1 MPLKLVRRAGSN
13 NFYLRGSIRGEK
25 GIFETAGT
33 DKYEVAEAIR
43 IKRENELLERSVF
56 GVPATTTFPQAALSY
71 LEEGGENRF
80 LGKFDEATKR
90 WTLLIGHF
98 ESTAIGK
105 IGQAEID
112 AAAKVIYP
120 KASPST
126 RKRQIY
132 APMSAVLHHA
142 ARKGWAEVP
151 RIRGPKVPPPVTK
164 WSTLERL
171 EVLLPH
177 CSPKLQRL
185 VLFLTYTGARI
196 SEVLRVEWERD
207 VSLARR
213 TAILRRTKNG
223 KMRTVHLPDPL
234 LVALSGVPEKER
246 KGKVF
251 KWHARAA
258 VYGPL
263 RRACERAGV
272 EYLPP
277 HQQGR
282 HTFASW
288 LRTYAKRDLRGLMED
303 GGWEN
308 VRSVMRYAHII
319 PGESAKAVDQLPSV
333 HTAST
338 ESEPITKLKRS
349 KA

>member
-1 MPLKLVRRAGSN
+1 MSLKLVRRQGSEHW
-13 NFYLRGSIRGEK
+13 YIRGTVR
-25 GIFETAGT
+25 GQSAFETTGT
-33 DKYEVAEAIR
+33 DNQEIAEAIR

-56 GVPATTTFPQAALSY
+56 GAPSTTTFPKAALSY
-71 LEEGGENRF
+71 LEDGGEGRF
-80 LGKFDEATKR
+80 LGKFDKATGR

-98 ESTAIGK
+98 EHTPIGK

-112 AAAKVIYP
+112 AAAKVVYP
-120 KASPST
+120 TASPAT
-126 RKRQIY
+126 RKRQVY

-142 ARKGWAEVP
+142 ARKGWAPVP
-151 RIRGPKVPPPVTK
+151 RIRSPKVAPPVTK

-171 EVLLPH
+171 ETLLPH
-177 CSPKLQRL
+177 CSPKLRRL
-185 VLFLTYTGARI
+185 VLFLVYTGARI

-234 LVALSGVPEKER
+234 LIALAGVPEKER

-288 LRTYAKRDLRGLMED
+288 LRTYAQRDLRGLMED

-308 VRSVMRYAHII
+308 VQSVMRYAHVI
-319 PGESAKAVDQLPSV
+319 PGETAKAVDQMPSV
-333 HTAST
+333 HGAST
-338 ESEPITKLKRS
+338 EFAPIAKRKQS